1 MPIVEISVV
10 PVGTEKPSVSK
21 YVATALEVLKK
32 EKDIKYQLT
41 PMGTVIE
48 ADSLKRLLDI
58 ARKMH
63 NAVLKREV
71 KRVVTTIKID
81 DRTDKRLSMAGKI
94 RSVKNKMRDQ

>member
-1 MPIVEISVV
+1 MPIVEISIV

-21 YVATALEVLKK
+21 YVTNALKVLKK

-41 PMGTVIE
+41 PMGTVME

-81 DRTDKRLSMAGKI
+81 DRTDKRLSMVGKV
-94 RSVKNKMRDQ
+94 RSVKDKMRD

>member
-1 MPIVEISVV
+1 MPIVEISIV

-21 YVATALEVLKK
+21 YVTDALEVLKK

-81 DRTDKRLSMAGKI
+81 DRTNKRLSMVGKI
-94 RSVKNKMRDQ
+94 RSVKNKMRD